1 MDLIEMT
8 LIGTLGQDPVKR
20 ISETYNIANFSVA
33 TNVKRKD
40 QSYTIWTNISAF
52 GKNAEMALSM
62 LKKGVRV
69 FIQGNVTEFS
79 YTQEGEAHETKRRE
93 VIANRIIVVNWGK
106 QANDN
111 KNKAPDST
119 EVPF

>member
-40 QSYTIWTNISAF
+40 QSYTIWTNITSF

-79 YTQEGEAHETKRRE
+79 YTQEGESHETKRRE